1 MEILSES
8 GLEEHFTIFKEFA
21 QQHPRLKN
29 SNDEQIKQFFL
40 GHITNPMH
48 VIYIKRDEQAI
59 IQQFALAM
67 MHDDYESAWHLG
79 IGYQLKESTYSPDIL
94 LEKKTQFFLDIIEF
108 LQKMPSTKI
117 INIGGHFK
125 EVELDNLLE
134 TKGFK
139 FMNRRKMKIVKDSLN
154 NIQNFPPQMQLIP
167 WNDKYSEEIS
177 QLCLDFSKVRADN
190 EIFPYFHDL
199 QSTQK
204 FTKKIKE
211 NAWGDFYPEL
221 SFILLDNE
229 KPIGICFITEFNP
242 DFGCIPYFG
251 VHPDYQK
258 KGLGSKLLSNS
269 LLNVFDLKKKWD
281 RVELDVTQGIP
292 AEKLY
297 EKVGFESLR
306 EYTMFNW
313 NRV

>member
-8 GLEEHFTIFKEFA
+8 GLEEHFIIFKEFA

-29 SNDEQIKQFFL
+29 SNDDQIKQFFL

-48 VIYIKRDEQAI
+48 VIYIKRDEQAK

-67 MHDDYESAWHLG
+67 MHDDYKSAWNLG
-79 IGYQLKESTYSPDIL
+79 IGYQLKESTQSPEIL
-94 LEKKTQFFLDIIEF
+94 LEKKSQFFLDIIEF
-108 LQKMPSTKI
+108 LQKMPSTKM

-139 FMNRRKMKIVKDSLN
+139 FVHRRKMKIVKELLN
-154 NIQNFPPQMQLIP
+154 TKQNFPPQMHLVQ
-167 WNDKYSEEIS
+167 WDDKYIEEIS

-190 EIFPYFHDL
+190 EIFPYFQDL
-199 QSTQK
+199 PSSQK
-204 FTKKIKE
+204 FSKKIKE
-211 NAWGDFYPEL
+211 DAWGTFYPEL
-221 SFILLDNE
+221 SFILLNKE
-229 KPIGICFITEFNP
+229 KPIGICFITEF
-242 DFGCIPYFG
+242 DYAYGYIPYFG
-251 VHPDYQK
+251 VHP
-258 KGLGSKLLSNS
+258 
-269 LLNVFDLKKKWD
+269 LNALDLKKKWD

-297 EKVGFESLR
+297 EKVGFETSR
-306 EYTMFNW
+306 EYPMFNW